1 MRITFYLER
10 YAIGSNREKDAIG
23 SNRERRYLWLG
34 VMYRVQERTARIII
48 MMGITMDMDTVITD
62 MEKRKR

>member
-1 MRITFYLER
+1 
-10 YAIGSNREKDAIG
+10 
-23 SNRERRYLWLG
+23 
-34 VMYRVQERTARIII
+34 MYRVQERTARIII